1 MKCDSWIFL
10 LARTLASPCLGREPK
25 ARVATLR
32 WGMVEVMHVV
42 FLEAIKPTFA
52 TAPFIAVS
60 VDEVT
65 MIDNI

>member
-1 MKCDSWIFL
+1 
-10 LARTLASPCLGREPK
+10 
-25 ARVATLR
+25 
-32 WGMVEVMHVV
+32 MVEVMHVV